1 MQDNER
7 ANFLGSSRHGYLS
20 ATNSLKL
27 AARRI
32 KAWKRANHRL
42 VRRAY
47 NRIFAFARGRIPGL
61 PGRHREKPAS
71 PAVLC
76 ACHAADVVAR
86 IGPGW
91 KLAVALRVEHLR
103 WRSHRHTGV
112 VAWTELLTPR
122 TDTRRPNPIL
132 NLSRAR
138 TALGAGAFVPRR
150 TGSTLYPKHVNV
162 YPKLGVFLAR
172 MQVSA

>member
-1 MQDNER
+1 M
-7 ANFLGSSRHGYLS
+7 GTSRHGYLS

-32 KAWKRANHRL
+32 KAWKRVNHRL
-42 VRRAY
+42 VRRAF
-47 NRIFAFARGRIPGL
+47 NRIFAFTRGRIPGL

-112 VAWTELLTPR
+112 VA
-122 TDTRRPNPIL
+122 
-132 NLSRAR
+132 
-138 TALGAGAFVPRR
+138 
-150 TGSTLYPKHVNV
+150 
-162 YPKLGVFLAR
+162 
-172 MQVSA
+172 